1 MTLMRVQDASISF
14 GAQPILDDVSF
25 SIEPSTKTALVGR
38 NGEGKSTLLKCLA
51 GHISPDS
58 GEVVRSVGL
67 KSAYLPQSVQSDL
80 TGTTYE
86 IVASGLPK
94 IGKLLS
100 KFHAESIKVSAGHE
114 SDRHLSQLQDQLE
127 ALDGWHFDQLIESM
141 LSRMDLE
148 PNVLIQ
154 DLSGGMKRRV
164 ILARALVDNPD
175 LLLLDEPTN
184 HLDIGAIDWLTRTV
198 NGLSSALVFV
208 THDRSFLEATANNIL
223 ELDRG
228 ELTEWPGNYAAFKTG
243 KIKKTEV
250 ENTHRAL
257 FDKKLAQEERWIREG
272 IKARRTRNEGRV
284 RALVKLREQHRQ
296 RRDQKGTVNLN
307 VNQAEKSG
315 KSVCEAKNVSFEY
328 EYNKVINDFSLTL
341 LRDDRLGIIGPNG
354 CGKSTLVKLLLGQ
367 LSPQSGT
374 IKFGTRLEIAYFDQ
388 LRELL
393 DTSQTAVDNVSEGRD
408 NVTVN
413 GHDRHIMSY
422 MQDFLFS
429 PERARAP
436 INAMSGGELA
446 RLMLAKLFLKPS
458 NVLVLDEPSNDLDIE
473 TLELLESLLA
483 EYKGTVILI
492 SHDRE
497 LIENVVTRS
506 LVFQGGGNFLDV
518 AGGYADFERERK
530 NNSRLKPVFE
540 SDRDSR
546 KSAQQGA
553 SESTKS
559 DSSRKTQS
567 RTGHPQT
574 QAKVKKLSYK
584 LNLELEAL
592 PAKIEELELLMTGYN
607 DQINSPGFYD
617 NSDDSAQVLAQVKET
632 QTNLDNAYARW
643 DELESLKSSAV

>member
-1 MTLMRVQDASISF
+1 MSLLRVHDASISF
-14 GAQPILDDVSF
+14 GAHPILDDVSF

-51 GHISPDS
+51 GLLQPDS
-58 GEVVRSVGL
+58 GEVIHTAGL
-67 KSAYLPQSVQSDL
+67 KTAYLPQSVQADL
-80 TGTTYE
+80 TGTAYE

-100 KFHAESIKVSAGHE
+100 EFHTESIRVSTGEEAD
-114 SDRHLSQLQDQLE
+114 SRLAQLQDQIE
-127 ALDGWHFDQLIESM
+127 ALDGWHFDQLIEST
-141 LSRMDLE
+141 LSRMDLA
-148 PNVLIQ
+148 PDILIQ

-198 NGLSSALVFV
+198 NSLSSALVFV
-208 THDRSFLEATANNIL
+208 THDRSFLDATANVIL

-228 ELTEWPGNYAAFKTG
+228 QLTEWPGSYAAFKTG

-257 FDKKLAQEERWIREG
+257 FDKKLAQEEQWIREG

-296 RRDQKGTVNLN
+296 RRDQKGTVNLS

-315 KSVCEAKNVSFEY
+315 KSVCEAKSISFEY
-328 EYNKVINDFSLTL
+328 EKNRVINNLSLTL

-354 CGKSTLVKLLLGQ
+354 CGKSTLVKLLLGK

-388 LRELL
+388 LRESL
-393 DTSQTAVDNVSEGRD
+393 DTKQTAVDNVSGGRD
-408 NVTVN
+408 TVTVN

-429 PERARAP
+429 PARARAP
-436 INAMSGGELA
+436 IDAMSGGELA
-446 RLMLAKLFLKPS
+446 RLMLAKLFLNPS

-483 EYKGTVILI
+483 DYKGTVILI

-506 LVFQGGGNFLDV
+506 LVYQGDGNFLDV

-530 NNSRLKPVFE
+530 TNNRLKPVFE
-540 SDRDSR
+540 ADPENSR
-546 KSAQQGA
+546 SAQ
-553 SESTKS
+553 KNVS
-559 DSSRKTQS
+559 DSTGSDAAKKSQINS
-567 RTGHPQT
+567 GHPQT
-574 QAKVKKLSYK
+574 KTKKLSYK
-584 LNLELEAL
+584 LNLELEKL
-592 PAKIEELELLMTGYN
+592 PAKIEELESSMAGYN
-607 DQINSPGFYD
+607 DLINAPGFYD
-617 NSDDSAQVLAQVKET
+617 NADDSARILALVKET
-632 QTNLDNAYARW
+632 QDELDGAYNRW
-643 DELESLKSSAV
+643 DELENLKSNPV

>member
-1 MTLMRVQDASISF
+1 MSLLRVQDASISF
-14 GAQPILDDVSF
+14 GAHPILDEVSF

-38 NGEGKSTLLKCLA
+38 NGEGKSTLLKCMA
-51 GHISPDS
+51 GLLQPDS
-58 GEVVRSVGL
+58 GEVIRTAGL
-67 KSAYLPQSVQSDL
+67 KSAYLPQSVQADL

-94 IGKLLS
+94 VGKLLS
-100 KFHAESIKVSAGHE
+100 DFHAESVKVSTGKQ
-114 SDRHLSQLQDQLE
+114 SDSRLAQLQDQLE
-127 ALDGWHFDQLIESM
+127 ALDGWHFDQLIEST
-141 LSRMDLE
+141 LSRMDL
-148 PNVLIQ
+148 PPDILIQ

-198 NGLSSALVFV
+198 KGLSSALVFV
-208 THDRSFLEATANNIL
+208 THDRSFLDATANVIL

-228 ELTEWPGNYAAFKTG
+228 ELTEWPGSYAAFKTG

-257 FDKKLAQEERWIREG
+257 FDKKLAQEEQWIREG

-284 RALVKLREQHRQ
+284 RALVKLREQHRM
-296 RRDQKGTVNLN
+296 RRDQKGTVNLS

-315 KSVCEAKNVSFEY
+315 KSVCEAENITFEY
-328 EYNKVINDFSLTL
+328 ENKKVINNLSLTL

-354 CGKSTLVKLLLGQ
+354 CGKSTLVKLLLGK
-367 LSPQSGT
+367 LSPQAGT

-393 DTSQTAVDNVSEGRD
+393 DTKQTAVDNVSGGRD

-429 PERARAP
+429 PARARAP
-436 INAMSGGELA
+436 IDAMSGGELA
-446 RLMLAKLFLKPS
+446 RLMLAKLFLTPS

-483 EYKGTVILI
+483 DYNGTVILI

-506 LVFQGGGNFLDV
+506 LVYQGEGTFLDV
-518 AGGYADFERERK
+518 AGSYADFERERK
-530 NNSRLKPVFE
+530 TNTRLKPVFE
-540 SDRDSR
+540 ADSDN
-546 KSAQQGA
+546 
-553 SESTKS
+553 
-559 DSSRKTQS
+559 RKTAQKIVSGSLASDAS
-567 RTGHPQT
+567 RTTQANSGHPRSQVKT
-574 QAKVKKLSYK
+574 KKLSYK
-584 LNLELEAL
+584 LNMELEAL
-592 PAKIEELELLMTGYN
+592 PAKIEKLESLIAGYN
-607 DQINSPGFYD
+607 DQINAPGFYD
-617 NSDDSAQVLAQVKET
+617 SANDSAQILALAKET
-632 QTNLDNAYARW
+632 QDILDSSYNRW
-643 DELESLKSSAV
+643 EELESLKSSPE